1 MCSTEPGKNF
11 FDFKNILGS
20 GFGRG
25 IFCSYVNSLSAKGQ
39 NRHSHERD
47 EDMRK
52 YEEGQEKKLTEV
64 VCNRCGRKLKVENG
78 YLREDCVAVDKS
90 FGYFS
95 RKDGVSMHFDLCEE
109 CYDELTA
116 QFAVPAE
123 TNAETE
129 LL

>member
-1 MCSTEPGKNF
+1 MSERVNNLPADGK
-11 FDFKNILGS
+11 S
-20 GFGRG
+20 
-25 IFCSYVNSLSAKGQ
+25 
-39 NRHSHERD
+39 RHSHERD
-47 EDMRK
+47 EDMRR
-52 YEEGQEKKLTEV
+52 YGEGQDKKLTEV

-78 YLREDCVAVDKS
+78 YLREECIAVDKT

-95 RKDGVSMHFDLCEE
+95 RRDGVSVHFDLCED

-123 TNAETE
+123 AGEETE